1 MSDYNDVNVQINGQW
16 CIIKSY
22 FNITK
27 GVKSEWL
34 VFFFLLAYK
43 GWVNDDWMFSF
54 GATIPLKS
62 KIFMICS
69 VYRNTQT
76 NRLCKSLVNWHGW
89 KDTVMFMFVLCTH
102 ILMRL
107 AGGGS
112 HYEASVLCQASL
124 CHQHQREDPTWR
136 SHTFLYTTHHLY
148 CHPWKYEGYE
158 KKKSFCLPI
167 WSFAQNTIN
176 KLPSSLKCIGKDRHT
191 SFHRLIH
198 NAFSFFFFQLFCYF
212 LIISINFC
220 GKSQLFSVLPIV
232 IKVWVAYVSHI
243 YGIPW

>member
-136 SHTFLYTTHHLY
+136 SHTFLCTTHHIY

-158 KKKSFCLPI
+158 KKKVFVYLFDLLLKILLINNHPH
-167 WSFAQNTIN
+167 WSA
-176 KLPSSLKCIGKDRHT
+176 LGKTDT
-191 SFHRLIH
+191 PLFTGWFIMLS
-198 NAFSFFFFQLFCYF
+198 AFFFQLFCYF